1 MNSKIQAFFLFTLMI
16 SFSLGGCLSE
26 EVITAVENEDPCS
39 ADIQIRE
46 SDGTLKILT
55 YDIAGFSDELIAQF
69 VAESG
74 VSVEF
79 TRADDAGG
87 ILDQMMLTK
96 SAPLADLMIGLD
108 NTYLP
113 TAIQNCLLMEHSV
126 SDENFT
132 ESSLEFYQGPLAIP
146 FDEGE
151 VCLNYD
157 EDALSAANM
166 SVPTSLWDLTQP
178 EWNGKMTFPSPMTS
192 SPGRAF
198 LAATVDYFS
207 QAPGNESGNMSSWW
221 NAIAQ
226 NGAIFTSGWTES
238 YVTYYTGGYGEYM
251 EGHIGGA
258 YLTVSYCHSPGVE
271 AYYAENYTHSTSLT
285 LPRASFHQV
294 EYTGI
299 INGAAEVSAANQ
311 FIEFLTSYDVNVN
324 MPDYNSMYSV
334 KKGTDLPE
342 TNGYRYHADQ
352 ASLSSNITQDSIEQ
366 NMDTWLASWQAAV
379 RMN

>member
-1 MNSKIQAFFLFTLMI
+1 MNSKLKVGVLVTLLM
-16 SFSLGGCLSE
+16 SFSLSGCLSE
-26 EVITAVENEDPCS
+26 DSRQSLESENPCS
-39 ADIQIRE
+39 TGIQVRE

-69 VAESG
+69 TDETG

-79 TRADDAGG
+79 IRTDDAGG
-87 ILDQMMLTK
+87 ILDQMMLMK

-113 TAIQNCLLMEHSV
+113 TAIQNCLLMENSV
-126 SDENFT
+126 SNESFT
-132 ESSLEFYQGPLAIP
+132 TSSMEFYDGPLALP
-146 FDEGE
+146 FDEGD

-157 EDALSAANM
+157 EDALAAANM
-166 SVPTSLWDLTQP
+166 SVPTSLWDLTKA
-178 EWNGKMTFPSPMTS
+178 EWNGKMTFPSPTTS

-198 LAATVDYFS
+198 LAATVDYFGHS
-207 QAPGNESGNMSSWW
+207 PGNESGNMSSWW
-221 NAIAQ
+221 NAVAQ

-251 EGHIGGA
+251 EGHIGGS

-271 AYYAENYTHSTSLT
+271 AYYSENYTHSSSLV

-299 INGAAEVSAANQ
+299 INGAAEVNAANQ
-311 FIEFLTSYDVNVN
+311 FIEFLTSIEVNGN

-334 KKGTDLPE
+334 RNGTDLPE

-352 ASLSSNITQDSIEQ
+352 ALVSTAITQQIIEQ
-366 NMDTWLASWQAAV
+366 NMDGWLLSWRDAV
-379 RMN
+379 QID